1 VYKKIL
7 LTISLS
13 STFFC
18 LLLNANWL
26 SSAGDALKAVG
37 STGVNIISGAAKETL
52 NVAATSLATGGMV
65 SPTAVAQLDYCRRLA
80 AIPGGTMSLDY
91 QRRCGNIAIT
101 CQQVMLSNP
110 GATMDPYCATVSGQ
124 GQMVGPWGAA
134 TSPMMGGMNTTTA
147 SVPAGTDPA
156 KIGWSVPAPPP
167 YGVTM
172 GATAGYGA
180 YGVTQQGAEGFG
192 AMLADNVIG
201 GMFSGGSL
209 GTQNYGSAAGGRTY
223 SADYPEG

>member
-18 LLLNANWL
+18 LFLNASWL
-26 SSAGDALKAVG
+26 SSAGNALKAVG
-37 STGVNIISGAAKETL
+37 STGVNIVSGAAQETL
-52 NVAATSLATGGMV
+52 NVAATSLATGGAV

-80 AIPGGTMSLDY
+80 SIPGGTMSLDY
-91 QRRCGNIAIT
+91 QRRCGNMAVT
-101 CQQVMLSNP
+101 CQQVRLSNP

-134 TSPMMGGMNTTTA
+134 TSPMMGGMNTT

-167 YGVTM
+167 YGMTM
-172 GATAGYGA
+172 GAAAGGYGA
-180 YGVTQQGAEGFG
+180 YGVTQQGAAGFG
-192 AMLADNVIG
+192 AMLADNMIG
-201 GMFSGGSL
+201 SMFSGGSL
-209 GTQNYGSAAGGRTY
+209 GTQNHGSVSGGRTY
-223 SADYPEG
+223 SADYPED